1 MGKIKDRQTIS
12 ETAREIE
19 RYFRS
24 HADLMSVIEVLELG
38 TRSLVSVDSEWK
50 KQIFGEWV
58 ELEFLCS
65 IILKR
70 DEENMV
76 PTEKEK
82 SAIQDALVS
91 IEKILS
97 QISSSIEEHYCPSCG
112 ADLSDSD
119 VWVKTGV
126 SNDVCYCCGLSFNLQ
141 PPVLTA
147 VKAARDQWLLHS
159 EFWKEP
165 SALPEDWRIEDQM
178 SNIPPEYQ

>member
-1 MGKIKDRQTIS
+1 MGKIKDKQTII
-12 ETAREIE
+12 EMTREIE
-19 RYFRS
+19 RYFRGRES
-24 HADLMSVIEVLELG
+24 LLGVIQVIELS
-38 TRSLVSVDSEWK
+38 TRRLDSVGSEWK

-58 ELEFLCS
+58 DLEFLCS
-65 IILKR
+65 IILER
-70 DEENMV
+70 NDENMV

-82 SAIQDALVS
+82 SAIQETLVS

-119 VWVKTGV
+119 VWTKTEE
-126 SNDVCYCCGLSFNLQ
+126 SNDICHCCGLSFNRH
-141 PPVLTA
+141 PPALTV
-147 VKAARDQWLLHS
+147 VKAARDRWLLHP